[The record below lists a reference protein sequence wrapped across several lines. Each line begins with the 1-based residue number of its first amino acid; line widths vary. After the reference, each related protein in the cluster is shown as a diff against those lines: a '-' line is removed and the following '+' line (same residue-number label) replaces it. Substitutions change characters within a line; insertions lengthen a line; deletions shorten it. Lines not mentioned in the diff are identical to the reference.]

1 MKRKIIIGLLLAVF
15 GYTASSAQDITVS
28 LAGTFN
34 GNTSTN
40 KGFDNRSAQGYQL
53 GLGYRYFLAEQW
65 SLGTGLTYQVNR
77 LDFIQRNNHG
87 SWSSVDIEADAYEF
101 RYHSKNRKE
110 QLSYNTI
117 QIPLTLQ
124 YETKG
129 LVSWYVQTGVALGII
144 TGNSS
149 SRASM
154 NDLHTSGYY
163 PAWDVELTGPT
174 FMGYGEFQHVSEKKD
189 LSLKNRYSWLFE
201 TGVKQKLGEKSSL
214 YIGAIV
220 DLGLNDLVKESN
232 RVEQPIGITTNYDS
246 PLEFHSI
253 WKQENFKTQKLKDY
267 YVGIKLSYSFNL

>member
-1 MKRKIIIGLLLAVF
+1 M
-15 GYTASSAQDITVS
+15 
-28 LAGTFN
+28 
-34 GNTSTN
+34 
-40 KGFDNRSAQGYQL
+40 
-53 GLGYRYFLAEQW
+53 
-65 SLGTGLTYQVNR
+65 
-77 LDFIQRNNHG
+77 
-87 SWSSVDIEADAYEF
+87 
-101 RYHSKNRKE
+101 
-110 QLSYNTI
+110 
-117 QIPLTLQ
+117 TLQ

-149 SRASM
+149 SRVSM